1 MALYA
6 AIAFKLTLAALCAV
20 AWANWRARR
29 RGAAPALRRWG
40 PALAGLAAAE
50 AALIAL
56 ALFWIE
62 GAWGA

>member
-6 AIAFKLTLAALCAV
+6 AIAFKLTLAALFAV

-29 RGAAPALRRWG
+29 RGAAPALRRLG
-40 PALAGLAAAE
+40 PARAGLAAAE

-56 ALFWIE
+56 ALLFTANGP
-62 GAWGA
+62 GA